1 MSSRNKLKHLYV
13 KIGGNTP
20 LREILRDFYRRMSL
34 DLMIGFFFQDKNI
47 EAIADKQT
55 EFLLVA
61 MGISPKFTGR
71 SPSQAHLSLPPILPG
86 HFDRRLVILKETLND
101 HGLSAEDIEVWLNF
115 EEAFRDV
122 VVSKLVK

>member
-1 MSSRNKLKHLYV
+1 
-13 KIGGNTP
+13 
-20 LREILRDFYRRMSL
+20 
-34 DLMIGFFFQDKNI
+34 MIGFFFQDKNI